1 MPLHALEFQKKVQ
14 NVDRMNKVDKGIA
27 NVALGL
33 KFKFNKILSYLKI
46 HRQVEIVIL
55 SNMALIDHIK
65 KGALLEFIRNI
76 PNHYCRPILR
86 PVKDPI

>member
-1 MPLHALEFQKKVQ
+1 MPLYALEFQKKVQ

-76 PNHYCRPILR
+76 PNHHSCPVLRAIKNPI
-86 PVKDPI
+86 